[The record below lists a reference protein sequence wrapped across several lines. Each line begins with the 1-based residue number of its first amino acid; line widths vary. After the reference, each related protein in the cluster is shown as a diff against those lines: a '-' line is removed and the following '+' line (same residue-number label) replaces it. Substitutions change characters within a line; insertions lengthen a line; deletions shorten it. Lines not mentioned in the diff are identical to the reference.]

1 MNSEPIIRADLHVH
15 SIHSERPSEWI
26 LKTLGTRES
35 YTQPEHIY
43 RQAREHGMDLVT
55 ITDHNTIDGVLE
67 LRTRYG
73 RDILM
78 GVEATTYFPEDG
90 CKIHVLIYGFSEG
103 QFAEINRARASIYD
117 LRDYLRREGLAHSL
131 AHATYALN
139 GKLAFEHLEK
149 LILLFDV
156 FEGLNGFGSARQN
169 GIWQEAL
176 FALTP
181 EHIQRLY
188 ERHRIEPFGPEPWR
202 KGITGGSDDHSGMFI
217 GTTWTRAPAGVDF
230 LQALRD
236 RRTQAA
242 GRSTD
247 FRSMAYAIY
256 KIGYDH
262 TKHHNI
268 RFSASFLNSLNAL
281 LFEGKSFSFM
291 EKLYIHQLKNRYRR
305 RNQRTKA
312 LVLETLH
319 DTFSRNGISVDQK
332 IERVYD
338 AIALFSDD
346 FFQSVLESTIKDFE
360 RLDLIN
366 IVRKLSSSLFG
377 VLLVLPFLSTL
388 KHLFKERRLLGRL
401 RRDFTGQEP
410 KNGARVAWFT
420 DTINDLNGVSTTL
433 QKLGWLARE
442 KGKDLSLVCCLA
454 DGESRDGLP
463 PNLTFLPSI
472 FDFQAPLYPSQR
484 IKVPSILRSLR
495 LIQELDPDQI
505 VVSTPGPV
513 GLLGLLAGWL
523 LAVPVK
529 AVFHSDFSVSISS
542 YAKDNSLA
550 PLVESALRWF
560 YQRADRILV
569 PSEHYRE
576 VLRARGYDTGKL
588 ELFRRGIDP
597 ADFHPQA
604 GGRKYLRDHLG
615 LADGPVLLYAGRI
628 AREKNLHLLKPLC
641 ESLRRGGQPVNL
653 VLAGDGPDL
662 AELRKSFQDRG
673 WAHFPGKVP
682 HATLPFFYSGAD
694 LLVFPSGAD
703 TFGMSVLEAQAC
715 GLPAVVSDAGG
726 PQEIIIDG
734 ETGLVAREGDLE
746 DWQRKVQALLG
757 LAAADPLAY
766 RRLRVQAAA
775 RARQR
780 FDWSLALREL
790 FQVPAIDA
798 PQAAAKKLLPI
809 PAFIDF

>member
-1 MNSEPIIRADLHVH
+1 MNSESTIRADLHVH

-43 RQAREHGMDLVT
+43 RQARERGMDLVT

-67 LRTRYG
+67 LRARYG

-117 LRDYLRREGLAHSL
+117 LRDYLRRENLAHSL

-139 GKLAFEHLEK
+139 GKLAFENLEK

-156 FEGLNGFGSARQN
+156 FEGVNGFGSARQN
-169 GIWQEAL
+169 GTWQEAL
-176 FALTP
+176 AALTP

-188 ERHRIEPFGPEPWR
+188 ERHRIEPYGLEPWR

-217 GTTWTRAPAGVDF
+217 GTTWTRAPAGMDF

-242 GRSTD
+242 GRTTD
-247 FRSMAYAIY
+247 FRSMAYTIY

-281 LFEGKSFSFM
+281 LFEGRSFSFM

-346 FFQSVLESTIKDFE
+346 FFQSVLESTVKDFE

-366 IVRKLSSSLFG
+366 VIRKLSSALFG

-388 KHLFKERRLLGRL
+388 KHLCKERKLLGRL
-401 RRDFTGQEP
+401 RREYIGQEP
-410 KNGARVAWFT
+410 QSGARVAWFT
-420 DTINDLNGVSTTL
+420 DTINDMNGVSSTL
-433 QKLGWLARE
+433 RKLGWLARE
-442 KGKDLSLVCCLA
+442 KGNDLNLVCCLA

-463 PNLTFLPSI
+463 PNIRLLPSF

-529 AVFHSDFSVSISS
+529 AVFHTDFSAHISG
-542 YAKDNSLA
+542 YARDNSLA

-569 PSEHYRE
+569 PCEHYRE
-576 VLRARGYDTGKL
+576 VLRARGYDSEKL

-597 ADFHPQA
+597 ADFHPLA
-604 GGRKYLRDHLG
+604 GSRQFLLNYLG
-615 LADGPVLLYAGRI
+615 MGEGPVLLYTGRV
-628 AREKNLHLLKPLC
+628 APEKNLHLLKPLC
-641 ESLRRGGQPVNL
+641 ENLRRNGHRVNL
-653 VLAGDGPDL
+653 VVAGDGPDL
-662 AELRKSFQDRG
+662 PALRSSFRG
-673 WAHFPGKVP
+673 LDWAHFPGRVA
-682 HATLPFFYSGAD
+682 HDILPFFYSGSD
-694 LLVFPSGAD
+694 VLVFPSGSD

-726 PQEIIIDG
+726 PQEIIADRQ
-734 ETGLVAREGDLE
+734 TGFVAREGDLE
-746 DWQRKVQALLG
+746 DWQRKLEAVLN
-757 LAAADPLAY
+757 LAEVDPPAY
-766 RRLRVQAAA
+766 RQLRERAAA
-775 RARQR
+775 RARER
-780 FDWSLALREL
+780 FNWQIPLEELFGKPAGGAALPRSELALSK
-790 FQVPAIDA
+790 D
-798 PQAAAKKLLPI
+798 
-809 PAFIDF
+809 

>member
-43 RQAREHGMDLVT
+43 RLARERGMDLVT

-67 LRTRYG
+67 LKERYG
-73 RDILM
+73 PEVFT

-90 CKIHVLIYGFSEG
+90 CKIHLLIYGFSQA

-117 LRDYLRREGLAHSL
+117 LREYLRSENLAHSL

-156 FEGLNGFGSARQN
+156 FEGVNGFGSARQN
-169 GIWQEAL
+169 GIWRQAL
-176 FALTP
+176 AALTP
-181 EHIQRLY
+181 EHLERLY
-188 ERHRIEPFGPEPWR
+188 DKHRLEPFGPEPWR
-202 KGITGGSDDHSGMFI
+202 KGVTGGSDDHSGMFI
-217 GTTWTRAPAGVDF
+217 GTTWTAAPLGKDF
-230 LQALRD
+230 LEALRGKL
-236 RRTQAA
+236 TSAA
-242 GRSTD
+242 GRTTD
-247 FRSMAYAIY
+247 FRSMAYTIY

-268 RFSASFLNSLNAL
+268 RFSASFLNSLNGL

-305 RNQRTKA
+305 RNEKTKA
-312 LVLETLH
+312 LVLETLR

-332 IERVYD
+332 IDRVYD

-346 FFQSVLESTIKDFE
+346 FFQSVLDSTVKDIE

-377 VLLVLPFLSTL
+377 VLLMLPFLSTL
-388 KHLFKERRLLGRL
+388 KHLFKERRLLERVGRE
-401 RRDFTGQEP
+401 FSGQESQ
-410 KNGARVAWFT
+410 GCRRVAWFT
-420 DTINDLNGVSTTL
+420 DTIQDLNGVSSTL
-433 QKLGWLARE
+433 KKLGWLALE
-442 KGKDLSLVCCLA
+442 KGKDLRLVSSLA
-454 DGESRDGLP
+454 EAESRENLP
-463 PNLTFLPSI
+463 PNLTLLPAI
-472 FDFQAPLYPSQR
+472 FDFQAPLYPTVR

-529 AVFHSDFSVSISS
+529 AIFHTDFSAHISG
-542 YAKDNSLA
+542 YARDNALA

-560 YQRADRILV
+560 YQRAESVLV
-569 PSEHYRE
+569 PSESYRQ
-576 VLRARGYDTGKL
+576 VLRARGYDEGRL
-588 ELFRRGIDP
+588 ALFRRGIDP
-597 ADFHPQA
+597 EDFQPRA
-604 GGRKYLRDHLG
+604 GSRQFLRDFLRM
-615 LADGPVLLYAGRI
+615 DEGPVLLYTGRI
-628 AREKNLHLLKPLC
+628 APEKNLHLLKPLC
-641 ESLRRGGQPVNL
+641 ENLRHAGRRVNL
-653 VLAGDGPDL
+653 VVVGDGPDL
-662 AELRKSFQDRG
+662 PELKANYRG
-673 WAHFPGKVP
+673 VEWAFFPGRLEQ
-682 HATLPFFYSGAD
+682 TILPFFYSGAD
-694 LLVFPSGAD
+694 LFLFPSGTD

-726 PQEIIIDG
+726 PQEIIADG
-734 ETGLVAREGDLE
+734 QTGLVARESDLQ
-746 DWQRKVQALLG
+746 DWQRKVQALLD
-757 LAAADPLAY
+757 LADVDPLAF
-766 RRLRVQAAA
+766 RQMREQAVIRV
-775 RARQR
+775 RERYNW
-780 FDWSLALREL
+780 DSALKEL
-790 FQVPAIDA
+790 FAEPVGSAA
-798 PQAAAKKLLPI
+798 PTRPETALSVV
-809 PAFIDF
+809 